1 MQPIP
6 DISHRRKR
14 GGQPSNRN
22 RLRHGRYSQ
31 EFAAR
36 KAEID
41 RAIAGAKTLLVR
53 VEMILRMRK
62 ALKKKTAAASQ
73 QPLLAGRPKR
83 DERNEIAFGWRKF
96 LTSARRAM
104 SLFSAAIEGPS

>member
-1 MQPIP
+1 MQPLP
-6 DISHRRKR
+6 EISRRRKR
-14 GGQPSNRN
+14 GGQPGNRN

-73 QPLLAGRPKR
+73 QPLLIGKTKR
-83 DERNEIAFGWRKF
+83 DERSEGAFGRRKF

>member
-1 MQPIP
+1 MQPIS

-14 GGQPSNRN
+14 GGQPGNRN
-22 RLRHGRYSQ
+22 RLRHGRYFQ

-41 RAIAGAKTLLVR
+41 RAIAAAKALLVR

-62 ALKKKTAAASQ
+62 AMKMKSAAANQ
-73 QPLLAGRPKR
+73 QPLLAGRSKTG
-83 DERNEIAFGWRKF
+83 ERREVTFGWRKF
-96 LTSARRAM
+96 LTSARHAM

>member
-6 DISHRRKR
+6 DISHGRKR
-14 GGQPSNRN
+14 GGQPGNRN

-41 RAIAGAKTLLVR
+41 RAIAAAKALLVR

-62 ALKKKTAAASQ
+62 ALKAKFALASQ
-73 QPLLAGRPKR
+73 HPLLVGKSKIDAP
-83 DERNEIAFGWRKF
+83 NEIAFGRRKF
-96 LTSARRAM
+96 LTSARHAM

>member
-1 MQPIP
+1 MQPVP

-14 GGQPSNRN
+14 GGQPGNTN

-31 EFAAR
+31 PFAAR

-41 RAIAGAKTLLVR
+41 RAIAKAKALLVR
-53 VEMILRMRK
+53 VDMVLRMRK

-73 QPLLAGRPKR
+73 QPLLAGTPKT
-83 DERNEIAFGWRKF
+83 DERGEGAFGWRKF
-96 LTSARRAM
+96 LTSAGRAM